1 MKMLGI
7 KIGANQPILSPTERL
22 RGAVDLLHHEGKVE
36 KQDRDMFG
44 GLLDLREL
52 QVSDVMVHRTEMV
65 MINADLPPEELVRE
79 VLATEYTRIP
89 LWRDKPENIIGVLHA
104 KDLLRAIRASEG
116 DTASI
121 DVSTIA
127 LPPWFV
133 PEMRPVSEQL
143 KAFRRRKTHFALV
156 VDEYGEVEGMVT
168 LEDILEEIVGDIS
181 DEHDVVVAGVRAQP
195 DGSVVVDGSVPIRDL
210 NRAMDWHLPDEEA
223 TTVAGLVIHEARS
236 IPERGQSFT
245 FHGFRFRVLR
255 RERNRITALRI
266 VPVPREAEVEEK
278 KPKRAG
284 TAFCRASAAYCHII
298 QMGGG
303 AAGEMSSHA
312 SLSGDASKVPR
323 TSWYF
328 TCLGAVWKWPL
339 QFQHALFVDLGV
351 LVGNHLF
358 RDHGVEHGV
367 LLDQVLEHGAQFFGR
382 KLIAERFRYFGVEDG
397 EIVRRHRV
405 VERHQDAFHQHFL
418 GGGAGHV
425 EGESVDGKRGDQRQN
440 GRSQPRVC
448 PITHR
453 TTPSNGDAPGSVRP
467 PFAWNEHRARD
478 CLTKT
483 KMPPPPRRPSDATDP
498 RFCGTRFN
506 RQARN
511 HRPVVS
517 PGACALIASA
527 WTEP

>member
-1 MKMLGI
+1 MGWLTFSIMVALLGASAFFAMGETALTGASRASMLRLSKQGNRDAELVFRLFGMRERLIGALLLGNNIANIGASALATGIFTTWFGEVGVLYSTAVMTVVVVIFAEVLPKTIAINAPERISLLVARPMRATIFVLGPLLTVIEIVVRVLMRLIGI
-7 KIGANQPILSPTERL
+7 KIGANQPILSPIERL
-22 RGAVDLLHHEGKVE
+22 RGAVDLLHSEGKVE

-65 MINADLPPEELVRE
+65 MINADLQPEDLVRE

-89 LWRDKPENIIGVLHA
+89 LWRGKPENIIGVLHA
-104 KDLLRAIRASEG
+104 KDLLRAIRAADG
-116 DTASI
+116 DTSKI

-181 DEHDVVVAGVRAQP
+181 DEHDVVVAGVRGQP

-266 VPVPREAEVEEK
+266 VPVPREGEIEEV

-284 TAFCRASAAYCHII
+284 TAF
-298 QMGGG
+298 
-303 AAGEMSSHA
+303 
-312 SLSGDASKVPR
+312 
-323 TSWYF
+323 
-328 TCLGAVWKWPL
+328 
-339 QFQHALFVDLGV
+339 
-351 LVGNHLF
+351 
-358 RDHGVEHGV
+358 
-367 LLDQVLEHGAQFFGR
+367 
-382 KLIAERFRYFGVEDG
+382 
-397 EIVRRHRV
+397 
-405 VERHQDAFHQHFL
+405 
-418 GGGAGHV
+418 
-425 EGESVDGKRGDQRQN
+425 
-440 GRSQPRVC
+440 
-448 PITHR
+448 
-453 TTPSNGDAPGSVRP
+453 
-467 PFAWNEHRARD
+467 
-478 CLTKT
+478 
-483 KMPPPPRRPSDATDP
+483 
-498 RFCGTRFN
+498 
-506 RQARN
+506 
-511 HRPVVS
+511 
-517 PGACALIASA
+517 
-527 WTEP
+527 

>member
-1 MKMLGI
+1 MGWLTFSIMVALLAASAFFAMSETALTGASRASMLRLSRQGNRDAELVFSLFGMRERLIGALLLGNNIANIGASALATGIFTAWFGEVGVLYATAVMTVVVVIFAEVLPKTIAINAPDRISLVVARPLRVTIFVLGPLLVVIEAIVRVLMRLLGI
-7 KIGANQPILSPTERL
+7 KIGANQPILSPIERL
-22 RGAVDLLHHEGKVE
+22 RGAVDLLHSEGKVE

-65 MINADLPPEELVRE
+65 MINADLPPEDLVRE

-89 LWRDKPENIIGVLHA
+89 LWRGKPENIIGVLHA
-104 KDLLRAIRASEG
+104 KDLLRAIRAADG
-116 DTASI
+116 DTSKI

-156 VDEYGEVEGMVT
+156 VDEYGEVEGVVT

-236 IPERGQSFT
+236 IPDRGQSFT

-266 VPVPREAEVEEK
+266 VPVAREAEVEEK

-284 TAFCRASAAYCHII
+284 TAF
-298 QMGGG
+298 
-303 AAGEMSSHA
+303 
-312 SLSGDASKVPR
+312 
-323 TSWYF
+323 
-328 TCLGAVWKWPL
+328 
-339 QFQHALFVDLGV
+339 
-351 LVGNHLF
+351 
-358 RDHGVEHGV
+358 
-367 LLDQVLEHGAQFFGR
+367 
-382 KLIAERFRYFGVEDG
+382 
-397 EIVRRHRV
+397 
-405 VERHQDAFHQHFL
+405 
-418 GGGAGHV
+418 
-425 EGESVDGKRGDQRQN
+425 
-440 GRSQPRVC
+440 
-448 PITHR
+448 
-453 TTPSNGDAPGSVRP
+453 
-467 PFAWNEHRARD
+467 
-478 CLTKT
+478 
-483 KMPPPPRRPSDATDP
+483 
-498 RFCGTRFN
+498 
-506 RQARN
+506 
-511 HRPVVS
+511 
-517 PGACALIASA
+517 
-527 WTEP
+527 

>member
-1 MKMLGI
+1 MDWITVSIVIACLLVSAFFAASETALTGASRASMLRLSKQGNRDASVVSSLIGMRERLIGALLLGNNFANIGASALATGIFTAWFGEVGVLYATGVMTALVVIFAEVLPKTIAINAPDRVSLLVARPMRLMLYLLGPLLTIVEAIVRVLMRAFGI
-7 KIGANQPILSPTERL
+7 KIGANQPLLSPTERL

-44 GLLDLREL
+44 GLLDLNEL
-52 QVSDVMVHRTEMV
+52 QVTDVMVHRTEMV
-65 MINADLPPEELVRE
+65 MINADLPPEDLVRE

-116 DTASI
+116 DTANI

-266 VPVPREAEVEEK
+266 VPIPREAEAEEK

-284 TAFCRASAAYCHII
+284 TAF
-298 QMGGG
+298 
-303 AAGEMSSHA
+303 
-312 SLSGDASKVPR
+312 
-323 TSWYF
+323 
-328 TCLGAVWKWPL
+328 
-339 QFQHALFVDLGV
+339 
-351 LVGNHLF
+351 
-358 RDHGVEHGV
+358 
-367 LLDQVLEHGAQFFGR
+367 
-382 KLIAERFRYFGVEDG
+382 
-397 EIVRRHRV
+397 
-405 VERHQDAFHQHFL
+405 
-418 GGGAGHV
+418 
-425 EGESVDGKRGDQRQN
+425 
-440 GRSQPRVC
+440 
-448 PITHR
+448 
-453 TTPSNGDAPGSVRP
+453 
-467 PFAWNEHRARD
+467 
-478 CLTKT
+478 
-483 KMPPPPRRPSDATDP
+483 
-498 RFCGTRFN
+498 
-506 RQARN
+506 
-511 HRPVVS
+511 
-517 PGACALIASA
+517 
-527 WTEP
+527 